1 MPTTLAP
8 PRRDDSPPLEYLAAP
23 GIPEAAES
31 FARTKLHRLY
41 RVAPRPVLHARVK
54 LERVSAH
61 GRGGRRCTGQVTL
74 DVGGRIVRAHVVAD
88 DALEAVDLLMDRL
101 RSQLVR
107 LGDRRRGRRT
117 ARRRDG
123 DVAQPRPE
131 PLRLGPNLRHEQVV
145 AEVSTVEDAAFEL
158 EMFDA
163 EFFLFREATTG
174 ADALVH
180 HRDDGRLGLVT
191 FGPASP
197 APAALLVPGGRGVV
211 VEPVPPALDAVAA
224 VERLEEGDRPFV
236 AATDPASGHPL
247 VAYRRW
253 DGVAAV
259 TTPLPDPA
267 PPSAPWAARQ
277 RLAGELDRLSA
288 VLAVLRA
295 EGLDAMTE
303 CEDVGEFSGADQH
316 PADMGTETFERERDL
331 SLLQEVEA
339 EIRDVHRALL
349 HVSLGS
355 YGRCEACGEPIP
367 DTRLA
372 ALPAAR
378 LCLADQ
384 ERAEASAPGN
394 PTHTRAVDRPTRR

>member
-1 MPTTLAP
+1 MPTTLTP
-8 PRRDDSPPLEYLAAP
+8 PRRDDTPPVEYVAAP

-31 FARTKLHRLY
+31 YARTKLHRLY
-41 RVAPRPVLHARVK
+41 RFAPRPVLHARVK
-54 LERVSAH
+54 LERAPGH
-61 GRGGRRCTGQVTL
+61 GRAGRRCTGQATL

-88 DALEAVDLLMDRL
+88 DALEAVDLLLERL
-101 RSQLVR
+101 RTQLVR
-107 LGDRRRGRRT
+107 LGDRRRDRRSL
-117 ARRRDG
+117 RRRD
-123 DVAQPRPE
+123 DAVAAPRPE

-163 EFFLFREATTG
+163 GFFLFREASTG

-180 HRDDGRLGLVT
+180 HRDDGRLGLVV

-197 APAALLVPGGRGVV
+197 AAEALAVPDGRGVV

-224 VERLEEGDRPFV
+224 VERLEEGDLPFV

-277 RLAGELDRLSA
+277 RLAGELDRLIA
-288 VLAVLRA
+288 VQAALRA
-295 EGLDAMTE
+295 EGLDEMTE
-303 CEDVGEFSGADQH
+303 CEDVAELSGADQH

-355 YGRCEACGEPIP
+355 YGRCEACGQPIP
-367 DTRLA
+367 DARLS

-384 ERAEASAPGN
+384 ERAEAAGRTP
-394 PTHTRAVDRPTRR
+394 HLAR